1 MRTAYFSKCPKCQ
14 TYTVFVFVTYTHRR
28 VFHLSLSRLLSDYF
42 TVGLITGR
50 YTSTYFLSIKFQQ
63 ILVFRISEDGSEA
76 SAVRVA
82 YLFTSNIVC
91 DISCNVCNVLIS
103 STSCMGI
110 ICLLKSDLSLLT
122 DILRTMKFDIYCCVT
137 LIVFMTNKIYNFVNI
152 SCMISGSFLRSL
164 LAQ

>member
-1 MRTAYFSKCPKCQ
+1 MSKLKLFIKFIMRTAYFSKCPKCQ

-50 YTSTYFLSIKFQQ
+50 YTLTYFLSIKFQQ

-91 DISCNVCNVLIS
+91 DISEI
-103 STSCMGI
+103 
-110 ICLLKSDLSLLT
+110 K
-122 DILRTMKFDIYCCVT
+122 
-137 LIVFMTNKIYNFVNI
+137 
-152 SCMISGSFLRSL
+152 RSL
-164 LAQ
+164 YFVTHLSIK